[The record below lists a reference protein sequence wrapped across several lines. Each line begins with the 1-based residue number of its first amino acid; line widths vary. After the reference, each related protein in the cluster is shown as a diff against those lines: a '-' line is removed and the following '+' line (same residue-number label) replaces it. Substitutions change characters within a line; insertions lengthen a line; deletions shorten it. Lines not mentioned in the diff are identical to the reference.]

1 MQGLKRIFYLL
12 HEDAWIVIHIFL
24 WYYWKAEHPIVFLLL
39 LCNRRDLFFIRVSKL
54 LDRSSPKSMWFLW
67 NIFSK
72 GTHMLQCLC
81 GKSLKKNKNP
91 SGKSHC
97 VFFPSVCA
105 DLQSNLCSKSVNAG
119 KLSITWAL
127 VVRPITDITAEGFNI
142 QLFFNYIPQVCSVK
156 TGRTVLLGPY
166 VCETGFWVHFR
177 DAAASFSCSLA
188 FVCSIYSYVIMC
200 CAKTSSFVSF
210 SSLGDH

>member
-1 MQGLKRIFYLL
+1 MPGLKRIFYLL

-24 WYYWKAEHPIVFLLL
+24 CYYWKTEHPIVFLL

-97 VFFPSVCA
+97 VFFPSMLCA

-119 KLSITWAL
+119 KLRITWAL
-127 VVRPITDITAEGFNI
+127 VVRPITHITAEGFNI
-142 QLFFNYIPQVCSVK
+142 QLFSTKSHRYVALRQSYS
-156 TGRTVLLGPY
+156 GRVRETHLLG
-166 VCETGFWVHFR
+166 
-177 DAAASFSCSLA
+177 SFQGC
-188 FVCSIYSYVIMC
+188 CSILLSPASLKVMLLSGFRVQHSFLRDYVQCKDLM
-200 CAKTSSFVSF
+200 SFVSF
-210 SSLGDH
+210 C

>member
-1 MQGLKRIFYLL
+1 MSDQPLILRRIPTFVLPSPERIFSLL

-24 WYYWKAEHPIVFLLL
+24 WYYWKTEHPIVFLL

-97 VFFPSVCA
+97 VYFPARRLLFCVPI
-105 DLQSNLCSKSVNAG
+105 CSQ
-119 KLSITWAL
+119 I
-127 VVRPITDITAEGFNI
+127 
-142 QLFFNYIPQVCSVK
+142 C
-156 TGRTVLLGPY
+156 
-166 VCETGFWVHFR
+166 
-177 DAAASFSCSLA
+177 AASQWMQARITCAPKPSSDIRAIGIESALTCNFFLA
-188 FVCSIYSYVIMC
+188 
-200 CAKTSSFVSF
+200 K
-210 SSLGDH
+210 